1 MYNEMSDDIKSRT
14 KDLNLKKRP
23 LWGKAVKALLV
34 EKSTTEKPLKV
45 EWLAQ
50 QSGLNPKHL
59 HNIIGGRVQDP
70 PWEKLIRIADAF
82 QISYTEFFERAIGE
96 HEGAFY
102 TCKYGE
108 RAYIDYSQHG
118 FAIQSLSPPGMSGR
132 DFFFGVMTIKPLK
145 ELKHWKFRENS
156 MVAVYVEAGTLEI
169 THGRAVRTLR
179 ANEAAY
185 FDGGVSH
192 KLRNVDSI
200 EARLFIVTRP
210 PIF

>member
-1 MYNEMSDDIKSRT
+1 MYKETNEDFSSKF
-14 KDLNLKKRP
+14 KEFNLRKRP
-23 LWGKAVKALLV
+23 LWGKAIKDLLT
-34 EKSTTEKPLKV
+34 EKSTTDKPLKV

-50 QSGLNPKHL
+50 ATGLNPKHI
-59 HNIIGGRVQDP
+59 HNMIAGRVKDP
-70 PWEKLIRIADAF
+70 PWEKLIRIADAL
-82 QISYTEFFERAIGE
+82 QISYTEFIERAIGE
-96 HEGAFY
+96 HAGAFY
-102 TCKYGE
+102 TCRYGE

-132 DFFFGVMTIKPLK
+132 DFFIGLMTIKPMK

-156 MVAVYVEAGTLEI
+156 MVAIYVEAGTLEI
-169 THGRAVRTLR
+169 THGRNVKTLR

-192 KLRNVDSI
+192 KLRNTDSI